1 MPPWPAPIRRWRH
14 AVALGAL
21 LLAAACG
28 GGGGDGG
35 GGGPAIPPPDA
46 GGPPA
51 APLRT
56 TVELTSDAG
65 DPIGNGRAYRYSA
78 ADAQIGF
85 TSSRSGLGLRIAG
98 NEQWA
103 LDVELPLATLL
114 LAPLRVGNLERLG
127 AHDPLR
133 GGLLFAGEGRSCG
146 RVRGSFEVVDI
157 TFRNGELRSIE
168 LRFEQFCDGSGA
180 ALRGF
185 IRWVADDPT
194 RPQPPQNPPP
204 ADLWRAPP
212 AALPPRG
219 NYLYIESRGGD
230 PVGLDLTLL
239 FTDTNA
245 PPVVTVNGRRLRLA
259 VGGPAP
265 WLAEFDPGIAVVG
278 LVVGFVGSIAGPPL
292 GNPVTGGLNVTA
304 QGRACE
310 RATGWFVVDRL
321 LAVDGQLSEIELRF
335 SHQCE
340 GASGVLRGQL
350 RWHAVDA
357 PRG

>member
-1 MPPWPAPIRRWRH
+1 MRRLLHSVCRRWRI
-14 AVALGAL
+14 VATGL
-21 LLAAACG
+21 LLALGACG
-28 GGGGDGG
+28 GGGGSD
-35 GGGPAIPPPDA
+35 PAATPVSPA
-46 GGPPA
+46 PPA
-51 APLRT
+51 QPAGT
-56 TVELTSDAG
+56 TIEITSEAG

-78 ADAQIGF
+78 SDAQIGF
-85 TSSRSGLGLRIAG
+85 SSSRNSLGLRIVG
-98 NEQWA
+98 NERWA

-114 LAPLRVGNLERLG
+114 LAPLRVNNLERLG
-127 AHDPLR
+127 LHDPLR
-133 GGLLFAGEGRSCG
+133 GGLLFSGEGRSCG

-157 TFRNGELRSIE
+157 TFRNGELRSIDV
-168 LRFEQFCDGSGA
+168 RFEQFCDGSGA

-194 RPQPPQNPPP
+194 RPQPPQDPPP
-204 ADLWRAPP
+204 PDLWRAPP

-219 NYLYIESRGGD
+219 NYLYLESRGGD

-245 PPVVTVNGRRLRLA
+245 PPIVTVNGRRLRLT

-292 GNPVTGGLNVTA
+292 GNPVTGGLSVTA

-321 LAVDGQLSEIELRF
+321 LAVDGQLSEVELRF
-335 SHQCE
+335 SQQCE

-350 RWHAVDA
+350 RWHAADA
-357 PRG
+357 PRS